1 MKYTN
6 SSCIKRTEAVEII
19 AERLCSSDETK
30 RQAKDRVNHR
40 IRTAIDKGKLIQSQ
54 DGCFL
59 FNDLAIWA
67 RFEWPHSFNDW
78 LISATAE
85 SEARVTT
92 YATADA
98 VILPGSLES
107 CHEVIR
113 NMHETITILEKKLEA
128 ANFQIEQ
135 LLPGANQWRELQRR
149 NKANAI
155 KSRK

>member
-1 MKYTN
+1 MKHTN
-6 SSCIKRTEAVEII
+6 SSYIKRTEAVEMI
-19 AERLCSSDETK
+19 AERLCRPDETK

-40 IRTAIDKGKLIQSQ
+40 IRTAIDQGKLIQSQ
-54 DGCFL
+54 DGCFP

-85 SEARVTT
+85 SEAHVTT

-113 NMHETITILEKKLEA
+113 NMHETISILEKKLEA
-128 ANFQIEQ
+128 ANLQIEQ